1 MRKKLHLLILTI
13 LAAALPV
20 RAELLQVD
28 LTVLGMD

>member
-1 MRKKLHLLILTI
+1 VVMLCAA

-20 RAELLQVD
+20 RGELLQVD

>member
-1 MRKKLHLLILTI
+1 VALICGV

>member
-1 MRKKLHLLILTI
+1 VVLIC
-13 LAAALPV
+13 AALSSALPV

>member
-1 MRKKLHLLILTI
+1 MCAV
-13 LAAALPV
+13 LAATLPA

>member
-1 MRKKLHLLILTI
+1 MRKKVSILILTV